1 MRYSEKDLN
10 VQQIKSIQRITGN
23 ANVPDTGAGGGGSHS
38 TRSTDVTISAV
49 DTDKTFLIVESYMV
63 GGYWW
68 QWATGGNDTQMRF
81 DAGTNSATLTNSTT
95 VRVYYGQS
103 HNYNQPTASWS
114 IQIVEYV

>member
-10 VQQIKSIQRITGN
+10 VQQIKSIQRITGS

-63 GGYWW
+63 GGSFT
-68 QWATGGNDTQMRF
+68 ATEFYADIEGHPKDPNVARALAELNYFTSSVNILG
-81 DAGTNSATLTNSTT
+81 
-95 VRVYYGQS
+95 VYPS
-103 HNYNQPTASWS
+103 SRT
-114 IQIVEYV
+114 